1 MMTRLLFLLWILCS
15 MLITFSCCRNLCSRI
30 FFQNINEET
39 MPYKIIEG
47 VYTKENY
54 SHNNFPVYR
63 QENGNLLFYCHISKK
78 GFKFLFFGLNLEH
91 FFDVAAEVYSA
102 VDPVSWLNYGSLD
115 RSDVFGG
122 LINRWWFYNTRNK
135 THYYV
140 TVNNWSPMIKA
151 VCVDEDF
158 REFNSDRL
166 YLNVNF
172 TDRWGNV
179 LNDHTRDY

>member
-1 MMTRLLFLLWILCS
+1 MMQMIVRLLLLLWILCS
-15 MLITFSCCRNLCSRI
+15 LLVAFSSCRTLCARI

-63 QENGNLLFYCHISKK
+63 RENGNLLFYYSNISTEDEKR
-78 GFKFLFFGLNLEH
+78 LIFGLNPSD
-91 FFDVAAEVYSA
+91 FFGVAAHVYNA
-102 VDPVSWLNYGSLD
+102 VDPVSWLTSGSLN

-122 LINRWWFYNTRNK
+122 LISFWQFWNMSNK
-135 THYYV
+135 SIGYV
-140 TVNNWSPMIKA
+140 TVSSSSPMIKA

-158 REFNSDRL
+158 RECNSDRL
-166 YLNVNF
+166 YLNVKVG
-172 TDRWGNV
+172 T
-179 LNDHTRDY
+179 H